1 MGHALPPEFR
11 RFDHDAMKPVRRIE
25 RIFCMVTPAPFY
37 YLEAPMDA
45 PNPQSPPLH
54 QAAPATRRD
63 STSSRNE
70 SHPEP
75 TTTQPA
81 RPSAQHATQHSPEQP
96 VPPQTDP
103 RTEQDRQLLE
113 LLVHMSLRLRLRG
126 VDLESSTGLSGRE
139 LDLVA
144 LITAGGPTSV
154 KSLVA
159 DLALPRST
167 MTAIVDRL
175 EERGLV
181 KRQPNPDDRRSV
193 ILEATP
199 AAFEAL
205 GRYREGM
212 SGLVDH
218 IKKVLREPEQDEFTM
233 LVRKMAD
240 TF

>member
-1 MGHALPPEFR
+1 MEAMTPDAQPPRPSE
-11 RFDHDAMKPVRRIE
+11 
-25 RIFCMVTPAPFY
+25 PANRAG
-37 YLEAPMDA
+37 LE
-45 PNPQSPPLH
+45 
-54 QAAPATRRD
+54 
-63 STSSRNE
+63 
-70 SHPEP
+70 
-75 TTTQPA
+75 PA
-81 RPSAQHATQHSPEQP
+81 RI
-96 VPPQTDP
+96 
-103 RTEQDRQLLE
+103 DRDRALLE

-126 VDLESSTGLSGRE
+126 VDLESSTGLAGRE

-159 DLALPRST
+159 DLGLPRST

-181 KRQPNPDDRRSV
+181 ERRPNPDDRRSV

-212 SGLVDH
+212 TNLVDH
-218 IKKVLREPEQDEFTM
+218 IKRVLPEAEQDEFTR